1 MDVNLIED
9 DWAWAM
15 VEIPGLS
22 SHTTNAFLGA
32 GWEGKGAVCSNCGSH
47 YTEGC
52 MVKGANWALRGD
64 LGMARVSM
72 RRLTKILD
80 VVLDLTFL

>member
-1 MDVNLIED
+1 
-9 DWAWAM
+9 
-15 VEIPGLS
+15 
-22 SHTTNAFLGA
+22 
-32 GWEGKGAVCSNCGSH
+32 
-47 YTEGC
+47 

-80 VVLDLTFL
+80 VVLDFTLM